1 MSLRQA
7 VFSSVI
13 LAHQSVVMLDAITRA
28 LVRQV
33 VTRRHLLEW
42 VTADRADN
50 GHASVWQVARRMWTA
65 PAVALAITIVVAVVA
80 PERLLLA
87 SPILILWFI
96 SPAFIY
102 VAGLPLLQRVTAIG
116 RSERATLRRVARRT
130 WRFFEELAGP
140 ADHWLIPDNYQEDRQ
155 DVIAHRTS
163 PTNIGLQVL
172 STLAAF
178 DFGYLSYAGVL
189 DRLEPTFDT
198 LLRMQRYRGHFYNW
212 YDTRT
217 LAPLVPAYIST
228 VDSGNLAGY
237 LLTLR
242 SGLVSIAEHAPLI
255 DGCVLEGVE
264 DAVNLFETEV
274 DALNRGRATSA
285 LKRELGS
292 LRTHLAR
299 RPATLLEWRRL
310 LTQLEE
316 RLQAVSILFHD
327 SEEPLLVHELEARDA
342 VPGTAIPAALSEAS
356 AWLERAA
363 AVISTRQLELEQLTG
378 WMTRL
383 QAAGIR
389 HAPAA
394 VPSLT
399 GLVTLCDQALT
410 EPVSSDALQAIDAA
424 RRLAEELIERGERLS
439 ALADDFVEETEFG
452 FLFNAER
459 QLFSIGFSVTDGHLD
474 NSYYD
479 TLASEAR
486 LASFMAIATG
496 TVSHEHWFKLGRS
509 LTPAGGSRALLSW
522 SGSMFEDLMPL
533 IVMRAYPGTLLD
545 ETYNAVVRR
554 QIHTARN
561 AAFPGA
567 SPSQP
572 YFAQDLDKNYQDRA
586 FGVPGL
592 GLKRGLAEDLVVAPY
607 ASILAAPLAPRE
619 VLANLARLHHEGLSG
634 RFGYR
639 EAIDYTPERV
649 PPDHKGGVL
658 LPTWMA
664 HHQGMSLLALDNLL
678 NGSPMQQRFHA
689 DPRIQ
694 ATNLLLQER
703 VPQLVPLK
711 NAPSESA
718 THVPFVRRAIAPPVR
733 RYTTPHTLSPR
744 APPLEWLVHGHADQ
758 RRRRIQPTSANGDH
772 SLARGHHE
780 RRLGQLRVRAR
791 SRQRRRLVDDAPANR
806 A

>member
-1 MSLRQA
+1 
-7 VFSSVI
+7 
-13 LAHQSVVMLDAITRA
+13 
-28 LVRQV
+28 
-33 VTRRHLLEW
+33 
-42 VTADRADN
+42 
-50 GHASVWQVARRMWTA
+50 MWTA
-65 PAVALAITIVVAVVA
+65 PAVALAIATVVAVVA
-80 PERLLLA
+80 PRRLLLA

-96 SPAFIY
+96 SPAFVY
-102 VAGLPLLQRVTAIG
+102 VAGRPLLQRGSRPSAG
-116 RSERATLRRVARRT
+116 ANAQPCARVARRT

-242 SGLVSIAEHAPLI
+242 SGLASLAEHAPLI
-255 DGCVLEGVE
+255 DPCVLEGVE
-264 DAVNLFETEV
+264 DAVSLFEAEV

-299 RPATLLEWRRL
+299 RPSTLLEWRRL

-316 RLQAVSILFHD
+316 RLQAVSILFRD
-327 SEEPLLVHELEARDA
+327 LEEPLLVHELETRAA
-342 VPGTAIPAALSEAS
+342 VPGTSIPAILSEAS

-363 AVISTRQLELEQLTG
+363 AVISTRQFELELLTG

-399 GLVTLCDQALT
+399 ALVTLCDQALT
-410 EPVSSDALQAIDAA
+410 EPVSSDALQAIDGA
-424 RRLAEELIERGERLS
+424 RRLAEELFERGERLS
-439 ALADDFVEETEFG
+439 ALADDLVEETEFG

-459 QLFSIGFSVTDGHLD
+459 QLFSIGFSVTDGRLD

-486 LASFMAIATG
+486 LASFMAIAMG

-509 LTPAGGSRALLSW
+509 LTPAGSSRALLSW
-522 SGSMFEDLMPL
+522 SGSMFEYLMPL
-533 IVMRAYPGTLLD
+533 IVMRSYPGTLLD
-545 ETYNAVVRR
+545 ETYNSVVQRQIEYGTQRGVPWDLRVGLLRSGPRQKLPVPRVRR
-554 QIHTARN
+554 SRTGPEARPRRGSRRGAVRVGSRGTAR
-561 AAFPGA
+561 
-567 SPSQP
+567 
-572 YFAQDLDKNYQDRA
+572 
-586 FGVPGL
+586 
-592 GLKRGLAEDLVVAPY
+592 
-607 ASILAAPLAPRE
+607 
-619 VLANLARLHHEGLSG
+619 
-634 RFGYR
+634 
-639 EAIDYTPERV
+639 
-649 PPDHKGGVL
+649 
-658 LPTWMA
+658 
-664 HHQGMSLLALDNLL
+664 
-678 NGSPMQQRFHA
+678 
-689 DPRIQ
+689 
-694 ATNLLLQER
+694 
-703 VPQLVPLK
+703 PQ
-711 NAPSESA
+711 
-718 THVPFVRRAIAPPVR
+718 
-733 RYTTPHTLSPR
+733 
-744 APPLEWLVHGHADQ
+744 
-758 RRRRIQPTSANGDH
+758 
-772 SLARGHHE
+772 
-780 RRLGQLRVRAR
+780 
-791 SRQRRRLVDDAPANR
+791 
-806 A
+806 